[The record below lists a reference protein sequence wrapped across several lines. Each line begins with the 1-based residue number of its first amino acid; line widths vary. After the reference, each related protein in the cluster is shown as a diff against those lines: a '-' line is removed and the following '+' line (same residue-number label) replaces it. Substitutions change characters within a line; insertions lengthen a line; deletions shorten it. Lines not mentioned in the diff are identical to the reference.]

1 MVCREEMKRADT
13 EETFETQMRT
23 VTINFYEDCENGS
36 FKKDE
41 VRDEKENKEVEDKK
55 DFSRANS

>member
-1 MVCREEMKRADT
+1 
-13 EETFETQMRT
+13 MRT

-55 DFSRANS
+55 QADRISHEQIAENARK